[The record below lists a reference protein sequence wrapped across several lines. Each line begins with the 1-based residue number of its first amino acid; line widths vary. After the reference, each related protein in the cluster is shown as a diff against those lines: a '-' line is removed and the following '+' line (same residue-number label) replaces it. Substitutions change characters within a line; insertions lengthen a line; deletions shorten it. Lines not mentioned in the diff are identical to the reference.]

1 MSSNN
6 FHEDCNRIPSCA
18 KLFLFIDF
26 VSKINTK
33 YCPLEYYICY
43 SKAHEQK
50 AKQILCISALIS
62 YFIGKITV
70 PLKVLVAIYRTR
82 DTTFKQ

>member
-26 VSKINTK
+26 ASKINTK
-33 YCPLEYYICY
+33 YCPLEHYICN
-43 SKAHEQK
+43 SKANEQK
-50 AKQILCISALIS
+50 AKQILCITALRNS
-62 YFIGKITV
+62 YML
-70 PLKVLVAIYRTR
+70 LKLLRHYM
-82 DTTFKQ
+82 F